1 MLTLYSTP
9 LSANGRKPL
18 AVCRHLG
25 IEADIKIVDV
35 YKGQGRT
42 PAYLSVNPWGKIPT
56 LVDGDFTLWES
67 NAILQYLS
75 EAYGGYRLSSED
87 SKRRADILRWLF
99 WESSHWQPAFIAV
112 LAPFV
117 GQLLLSSQTAPSASV
132 DVSWDDERLQ
142 PLLRL
147 LDQHLRGRSF
157 ICGSELT
164 LADFSVGAMM
174 MYVRSA
180 GFPFS
185 LYASIGAWYARIEST
200 EAWRETAAGPW
211 KY

>member
-1 MLTLYSTP
+1 MLTLYTTP
-9 LSANGRKPL
+9 LSANGRKAL

-25 IEADIKIVDV
+25 IEAEIKIVDV
-35 YKGQGRT
+35 YKGQGHA
-42 PAYLSVNPWGKIPT
+42 PEYLSINPWGKIPA

-75 EAYGGYRLSSED
+75 EAHGDCRLW
-87 SKRRADILRWLF
+87 SKDPRRRADISRWMF
-99 WESSHWQPAFIAV
+99 WESSHWQPALIAV

-117 GQLLLSSQTAPSASV
+117 GQLLLSPQAAAPTST
-132 DVSWDDERLQ
+132 DVRWNDERLQ
-142 PLLRL
+142 PLLTF
-147 LDQHLRGRSF
+147 LDQHLRRRPF
-157 ICGSELT
+157 LCGDELT

-174 MYVRSA
+174 MYTRPA

-185 LYASIGAWYARIEST
+185 LYAGIGAWYACIEST
-200 EAWRETAAGPW
+200 AAWKETAAGPW

>member
-1 MLTLYSTP
+1 MLTLYTTP

-25 IEADIKIVDV
+25 IEADIKRVDV

-42 PAYLSVNPWGKIPT
+42 PEYLSINPWGKIPT

-75 EAYGGYRLSSED
+75 EAYGDYRLSSED
-87 SKRRADILRWLF
+87 PRRRADIFRWLF

-117 GQLLLSSQTAPSASV
+117 AQRLLSPQNAPSASA
-132 DVSWDDERLQ
+132 DVSWDDEKLQ
-142 PLLRL
+142 PLLRF
-147 LDQHLRGRSF
+147 LDQHLCGRSF
-157 ICGSELT
+157 ICGDELT

-174 MYVRSA
+174 MYVRPA
-180 GFPFS
+180 AFPFS
-185 LYASIGAWYARIEST
+185 LYASIGGWYARIEST
-200 EAWRETAAGPW
+200 EAWKETAAGPW